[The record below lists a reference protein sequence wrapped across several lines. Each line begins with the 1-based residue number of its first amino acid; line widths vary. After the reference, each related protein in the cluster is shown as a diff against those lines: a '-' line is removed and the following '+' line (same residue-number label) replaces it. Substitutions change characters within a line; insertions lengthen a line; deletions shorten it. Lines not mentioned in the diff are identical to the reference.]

1 LTDPLVANLPTL
13 ETRRLRLRA
22 LGAGDVPA
30 LFGVFSDPQTMR
42 YWSRPAMRNPSEA
55 EELLREIGRL
65 AASRTLFQWG
75 LALREDD
82 VVIGTCTLAWL
93 DWTHRR
99 AELGYALGSP
109 HWRRGFMGEALPALI
124 EHAFGALAL
133 RRLEAD
139 VDPRNEPSL
148 RLLDKLGFKREGYLR
163 ERYDVN
169 GELQDTALFGLLAR
183 ERAAG

>member
-1 LTDPLVANLPTL
+1 
-13 ETRRLRLRA
+13 
-22 LGAGDVPA
+22 
-30 LFGVFSDPQTMR
+30 MR
-42 YWSRPAMRNPSEA
+42 ELSEA

-75 LALREDD
+75 LALRADD
-82 VVIGTCTLAWL
+82 VIVGTCTLAWL

-99 AELGYALGSP
+99 AEIGYALRSSS
-109 HWRRGFMGEALPALI
+109 WRRGCMGEALPALI
-124 EHAFGALAL
+124 DHAFGDLAL

-139 VDPRNEPSL
+139 VDPRNEASL

-169 GELQDTALFGLLAR
+169 GELQDTVLLGLLAR
-183 ERAAG
+183 ERD

>member
-1 LTDPLVANLPTL
+1 MIPSSSALPTL
-13 ETRRLRLRA
+13 KTPRLRLRA
-22 LGAGDVPA
+22 LKSSDIPSVFAI
-30 LFGVFSDPQTMR
+30 FSDPQTMR
-42 YWSRPAMRNPSEA
+42 YWSRPAMRELSEA
-55 EELLREIGRL
+55 EELVKEIGKL

-82 VVIGTCTLAWL
+82 AVIGTCTLAWL

-99 AELGYALGSP
+99 SEIGYALASP
-109 HWRRGFMGEALPALI
+109 HWRRGYMSEALPVLI
-124 EHAFGALAL
+124 DHAFGELSL

-139 VDPRNEPSL
+139 VDPRNEASL

-169 GELQDTALFGLLAR
+169 GELQDTVLLGLLAR
-183 ERAAG
+183 ERARG